1 MCGWTHT
8 QLLGYVYIQRSKE
21 PTSQKWLIVINTS
34 LFNKKTWEKD
44 INDNLFPPAWS
55 CDYIKILV
63 DTHESSGCLY
73 ISSLIQIFLLP
84 LHSITPLANQ
94 PEGWVPFCFL
104 PLIFYLQTKHSE
116 TYLHN
121 FQNLLLS
128 DIPHQ
133 NIWRLGVVVIVSRVC
148 VLVQYLPYL
157 NHDRDS

>member
-1 MCGWTHT
+1 MNQVGAFIFHHSSKSFSFPFIP
-8 QLLGYVYIQRSKE
+8 LLHLLTNQKDGYLSA
-21 PTSQKWLIVINTS
+21 S
-34 LFNKKTWEKD
+34 
-44 INDNLFPPAWS
+44 
-55 CDYIKILV
+55 
-63 DTHESSGCLY
+63 
-73 ISSLIQIFLLP
+73 FL
-84 LHSITPLANQ
+84 
-94 PEGWVPFCFL
+94 WF
-104 PLIFYLQTKHSE
+104 FYLQTKHSE